1 MTLPFSFSSSC
12 SAWLDFCHA
21 TPIVPRTRL
30 LSEMGA
36 LWRPSRGVAQSLL
49 LQTFAMPRLLYHELV
64 CLRRWAPF
72 GGHLGAWLS
81 RFCYRFLPC
90 HAYCTTNSFAFGD
103 GRPLAAISGRGSVA
117 FAIDFCHATPI
128 VPHSSCPAKGPLST
142 KPVHFSTFLNKLLW
156 NLNLWRIDEP
166 SILLYNKHII

>member
-1 MTLPFSFSSSC
+1 MPRLLYHELVCFRRWRPLAAISGRGSVAF
-12 SAWLDFCHA
+12 AIDFCHA

-30 LSEMGA
+30 PSEMDA

-64 CLRRWAPF
+64 RFRRWAPF

-81 RFCYRFLPC
+81 RFCYRLLPC

-117 FAIDFCHATPI
+117 FATDFCHATPI
-128 VPHSSCPAKGPLST
+128 VPRTRSLSEMGA
-142 KPVHFSTFLNKLLW
+142 
-156 NLNLWRIDEP
+156 LWRP
-166 SILLYNKHII
+166 SRGVAQSLLL